1 MNRAFLCSAIEGLV
15 SPYGYHFTMNDES
28 CYPTTV
34 SRYPAAFMLPPE
46 FVGIEGRRRGRI
58 TYKVTLRLSR
68 QGAKFSPT
76 ERNSL
81 LAEMEQQ
88 LTEMFVALSRSERVA
103 VVENLTIRP
112 VAGVVDH
119 HGAIAMEAQAK
130 IETIF

>member
-34 SRYPAAFMLPPE
+34 SRYPAAFMSQPE
-46 FVGIEGRRRGRI
+46 FVSLEGRKRGRI
-58 TYKVTLRLSR
+58 TYKVTLRLAR
-68 QGAKFSPT
+68 QGAKLSA
-76 ERNSL
+76 EGRNRE

-88 LTEMFVALSRSERVA
+88 LTELFIELSQAEQVA
-103 VVENLTIRP
+103 VVRNLTIKP
-112 VAGVVDH
+112 TAEAIDS
-119 HGAIAMEAQAK
+119 HGAMAMEAQAT